1 MLIRFEAS
9 NYRSIAKGVELSMVA
24 VDRDREAARD
34 APHLGESL
42 LTRAAIYGP
51 NASGKSNVVGALAW
65 LRDAVEDSLRFWED
79 DIPLEPFA
87 FGSGPG
93 ESSEFVLEA
102 TVDGVRFE
110 YIVELDASQ
119 IIYEGLFHYPEKKR
133 RRIFEREG
141 SELKLQRGLGA
152 LSGTRE
158 LLTERTL
165 ALSGARRFEEPL
177 VTNFARDILRIQVLG
192 QVPRRGRP
200 SIFFNRPRP
209 RFFGRSDT
217 ARWFDGPDNEQPSLF
232 SLGNEGQIS
241 LGNQRKEWS
250 TLSRRQQALALL
262 RLADLGIEEV
272 VIDEQEVL
280 STTGETRNQRRL
292 RLLHRFG
299 DDSTPLDFSAESE
312 GTRTW
317 FGLIGPVLTALQSGS
332 IVIFDELDASLHPT
346 LSAELLRVFQSPVTN
361 PYGAQL
367 IFTSHDTSLLNHL
380 NRDEV
385 WLTEKRLDGS
395 TRLGGLAEFAGERV
409 RKSQNLESA
418 YLHGRFGALPQVDQ
432 TEFLR
437 ALGLIG

>member
-1 MLIRFEAS
+1 MLIRFEAG
-9 NYRSIAKGVELSMVA
+9 NYRSIAEGVELSMVA

-65 LRDAVEDSLRFWED
+65 LRDAVEDSLRLWED
-79 DIPLEPFA
+79 EIPLEPFA
-87 FGSGPG
+87 FSSGLAD
-93 ESSEFVLEA
+93 SSEFVIET

-110 YIVELDASQ
+110 YIVELDARH

-165 ALSGARRFEEPL
+165 ALSGARRFDEPL

-192 QVPRRGRP
+192 QLPRRGR
-200 SIFFNRPRP
+200 SAFYNRFRPRH
-209 RFFGRSDT
+209 SAKADT
-217 ARWFDGPDNEQPSLF
+217 TRWFDGPENDQPSLF
-232 SLGNEGQIS
+232 SFFGEGDIVLGDE
-241 LGNQRKEWS
+241 RKEWS

-262 RLADLGIEEV
+262 RLADLGIEDV
-272 VIDEQEVL
+272 VIDRQEVV
-280 STTGETRNQRRL
+280 SGTGETMTQRRL
-292 RLLHRFG
+292 RLLHRSG
-299 DDSTPLDFSAESE
+299 NDSAPLDFSAESE

-317 FGLIGPVLTALQSGS
+317 FGLIGAVLTALQAGS

-361 PYGAQL
+361 PHGAQL

-385 WLTEKRLDGS
+385 WLTEKQLDGS
-395 TRLGGLAEFAGERV
+395 TRLGALAEFAGERV

>member
-1 MLIRFEAS
+1 MLIRFEVS
-9 NYRSIAKGVELSMVA
+9 NYRSIAEGVELSMVA

-51 NASGKSNVVGALAW
+51 NASGKSNVVAALAW
-65 LRDAVEDSLRFWED
+65 LRYAVENSLRLWED
-79 DIPLEPFA
+79 EIPLEPFA
-87 FGSGPG
+87 FGPTPTG
-93 ESSEFVLEA
+93 SSEFVIET

-110 YIVELDASQ
+110 YVVELDAHHIS
-119 IIYEGLFHYPEKKR
+119 YEGLFHYPERKR

-165 ALSGARRFEEPL
+165 ALSAARRFDEPL
-177 VTNFARDILRIQVLG
+177 VTNFAREIINIQVLG
-192 QVPRRGRP
+192 HMPRLSRAGG
-200 SIFFNRPRP
+200 IFPWWGSYHHKTDT
-209 RFFGRSDT
+209 FF
-217 ARWFDGPDNEQPSLF
+217 WFDGLENDQQLLVPFVGKGEAAAGD
-232 SLGNEGQIS
+232 EG
-241 LGNQRKEWS
+241 RDWS
-250 TLSRRQQALALL
+250 TLSGRQQALALL
-262 RLADLGIEEV
+262 RLADLGIEDV
-272 VIDEQEVL
+272 VIDRRELV
-280 STTGETRNQRRL
+280 STDGGTVTQRRL
-292 RLLHRFG
+292 RLLHRSG
-299 DDSTPLDFSAESE
+299 NESAPLDFAAESE
-312 GTRTW
+312 GTKTW
-317 FGLIGPVLTALQSGS
+317 FGLIGTVLTALQAGS

-361 PYGAQL
+361 PHGAQL

-385 WLTEKRLDGS
+385 WLTEKQADGS
-395 TRLGGLAEFAGERV
+395 TRLGALAEFAGERV